1 MTTLALKTVVGNKI
15 ITSVDAVLA
24 EHNLKAGRFW
34 YKGQQNCD
42 LVYFRKG
49 KETIVHAS
57 GGVRFRISITQNEKE
72 SSGTLS
78 LLGWLRETPNAI
90 RIVTTLLADHSR
102 DIVRR
107 REMKKALIT
116 EASRD
121 GSEMPD
127 LTEAIGSHFSV
138 KVDEEKLEEKDRI
151 SFYESERNFEMA
163 IKSRWYHQSF
173 VNFCRSRDIKCHYRS
188 VFAEDHLSDAAKRSE
203 LSHAMTEHS
212 FLVNSLQ

>member
-15 ITSVDAVLA
+15 IASVDSVLA
-24 EHNLKAGRFW
+24 DHTLKSGRFW

-57 GGVRFRISITQNEKE
+57 GGVRFRIALTQNHNE
-72 SSGTLS
+72 STGSLS

-102 DIVRR
+102 DITRR
-107 REMKKALIT
+107 REMKVNLFDAALT
-116 EASRD
+116 KGED
-121 GSEMPD
+121 VPE
-127 LTEAIGSHFSV
+127 LTEAIGSHFSI
-138 KVDEEKLEEKDRI
+138 KADEEKLEEKDRI
-151 SFYESERNFEMA
+151 SFQESERNFEMA

-173 VNFCRSRDIKCHYRS
+173 VNFCRSQDIKCHYRS
-188 VFAEDHLSDAAKRSE
+188 VFSDDRHSERDQQSALAVAEQ
-203 LSHAMTEHS
+203 S
-212 FLVNSLQ
+212 FLMNSLQ

>member
-1 MTTLALKTVVGNKI
+1 MTTLALKTVVANKI
-15 ITSVDAVLA
+15 IASVDSILA
-24 EHNLKAGRFW
+24 DQTLKAGRFW

-57 GGVRFRISITQNEKE
+57 GGVRFRISVTQNEKE
-72 SSGTLS
+72 SGGSLS

-90 RIVTTLLADHSR
+90 RIVTTVLADHSR

-107 REMKKALIT
+107 REMKQALLS
-116 EASRD
+116 EASRE
-121 GSEMPD
+121 GMEVPE
-127 LTEAIGSHFSV
+127 LTEAIGSHFSI
-138 KVDEEKLEEKDRI
+138 KADEERLEEKDRI

-188 VFAEDHLSDAAKRSE
+188 VFADDRTQDVAEKKEHSL
-203 LSHAMTEHS
+203 AMTEQS

>member
-15 ITSVDAVLA
+15 IASVDSVLA
-24 EHNLKAGRFW
+24 DHSLKSGRFW

-42 LVYFRKG
+42 LVYFRKE

-57 GGVRFRISITQNEKE
+57 GGVRFRISITQNEQE

-102 DIVRR
+102 DIARR
-107 REMKKALIT
+107 RELKLSFMQ
-116 EASRD
+116 EASL
-121 GSEMPD
+121 GGKEIPE
-127 LTEAIGSHFSV
+127 LTEAIGTHFSI
-138 KVDEEKLEEKDRI
+138 KADEKKLEEKDRI
-151 SFYESERNFEMA
+151 SFSESERNFEMA

-188 VFAEDHLSDAAKRSE
+188 VFANVLKDVNPNDVQETAIAE
-203 LSHAMTEHS
+203 QS
-212 FLVNSLQ
+212 FLINSLQ

>member
-1 MTTLALKTVVGNKI
+1 MTTLALKSVVANKVLA
-15 ITSVDAVLA
+15 SVDAVLA
-24 EHNLKAGRFW
+24 DQSLKSGRFW

-42 LVYFRKG
+42 LVYFRKD

-57 GGVRFRISITQNEKE
+57 GGVRFRIAIAQNAKE
-72 SSGTLS
+72 TGGTLS

-102 DIVRR
+102 DIERR
-107 REMKKALIT
+107 RKMKSTLLSEAQMQGNELPEM
-116 EASRD
+116 
-121 GSEMPD
+121 
-127 LTEAIGSHFSV
+127 TEAIGSHFSI
-138 KVDEEKLEEKDRI
+138 KTDEEKLEGKDRI

-188 VFAEDHLSDAAKRSE
+188 VFAEDRLRDAERDIPNNGAE
-203 LSHAMTEHS
+203 PTFLFNSH
-212 FLVNSLQ
+212 Q